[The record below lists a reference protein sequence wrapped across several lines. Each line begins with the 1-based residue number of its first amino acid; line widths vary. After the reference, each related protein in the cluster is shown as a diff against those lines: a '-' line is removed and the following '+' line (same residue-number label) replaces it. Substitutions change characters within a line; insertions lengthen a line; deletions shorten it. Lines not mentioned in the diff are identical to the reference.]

1 VTFDTIGGVV
11 KWATML
17 PNLSRLQEVRTGS
30 PRRSQRAV
38 APVNYVPPRD
48 PGETPL
54 VSTIALPDRLPGPL
68 KIANACFVEGR
79 RLVQNSDVGLLVVVT
94 DDPVTGQSKTWGK
107 ARVAHHPFADKQS
120 ETDDAVL
127 TAVRAAVADVQAYWS
142 SHPNKAVLVH
152 CSAGQNRSAA
162 VVLAVLLAYGV
173 PPDEAV
179 ARVDAT
185 RTSDAGGPGE
195 TWNEEGWE
203 KFVGKNGQ
211 RLRQLVVDTFSRS

>member
-1 VTFDTIGGVV
+1 
-11 KWATML
+11 ML
-17 PNLSRLQEVRTGS
+17 PNLLRLQEVRTGS

-38 APVNYVPPRD
+38 APVNYAAPRD
-48 PGETPL
+48 PDETPL

-68 KIANACFVEGR
+68 KISNACFVEKGR
-79 RLVQNSDVGLLVVVT
+79 RVKDSGVGLLVVVT
-94 DDPVTGQSKTWGK
+94 DNPVSRQSMIWGG
-107 ARVAHHPFADKQS
+107 AHVAYHPFADRLN

-142 SHPNKAVLVH
+142 RHPNKAVLVH

-173 PPDEAV
+173 PPDEAA

-185 RTSDAGGPGE
+185 RASDADGPGE
-195 TWNEEGWE
+195 PWNEEGWD
-203 KFVGKNGQ
+203 KFVGSNGQ
-211 RLRQLVVDTFSRS
+211 RLRQLVLAHFSRS